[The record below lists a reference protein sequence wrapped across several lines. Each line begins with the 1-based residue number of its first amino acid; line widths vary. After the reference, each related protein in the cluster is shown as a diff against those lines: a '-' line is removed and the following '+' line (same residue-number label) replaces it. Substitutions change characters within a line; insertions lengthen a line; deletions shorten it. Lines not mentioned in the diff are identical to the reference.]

1 MADDSSSWED
11 SSEDE
16 APEPVKEKTQPA
28 KKPAAKKKELK
39 MRNEDADSW
48 EEDESDEE
56 PEPVAKVTEKK
67 APQKDEW
74 DDDSDDEVD
83 PDQQPKAKSTKK
95 NKVFRDK
102 LRAKEA
108 RNRLKKPTN
117 DFDDDESSEEEVEG
131 GDISERNL
139 QNKKGNAML
148 FGDDKGVKK
157 RAIRRRVKEVP
168 ETLKELYPINT
179 KSRLEAGKDLKK
191 FSDSI
196 SNYILDLSLGGLD
209 QTGAP
214 VKAAIS
220 PNQAKN
226 FVCAIISK
234 CCESLDF
241 TQLADIRRQ
250 VDSQMTKFKND
261 ELNARKAKRRG
272 QQGKKKKAR
281 KIFVEKNEDPV
292 YVDGSYNDTDFDA
305 FY

>member
-16 APEPVKEKTQPA
+16 APEPAKEEKKPA
-28 KKPAAKKKELK
+28 KKQSGKKKELK
-39 MRNEDADSW
+39 MRNEDAESW

-56 PEPVAKVTEKK
+56 PEPVAKATEKK
-67 APQKDEW
+67 ESQANEW
-74 DDDSDDEVD
+74 DDDSDSDVGVDE
-83 PDQQPKAKSTKK
+83 QPKAKSTKK

-108 RNRLKKPTN
+108 RNKLKKRAN
-117 DFDDDESSEEEVEG
+117 DFDDDESSEEEIEG

-157 RAIRRRVKEVP
+157 KIVRRRVKKVP
-168 ETLKELYPINT
+168 ETLKELYPVNSD
-179 KSRLEAGKDLKK
+179 SRLAAGKDLKK
-191 FSDSI
+191 FSDAI
-196 SNYILDLSLGGLD
+196 SNYILDLSLGGQD

-214 VKAAIS
+214 VKAVIS

-261 ELNARKAKRRG
+261 ELKARKAKRRG
-272 QQGKKKKAR
+272 VQGKQKKAR
-281 KIFVEKNEDPV
+281 KIFIEKNEDPV